1 MGVQGKPPR
10 KPESKTVRKGD
21 HFERPDVERLIK
33 QAGMIGRHRHRD
45 MTMCLFAFRHGMR
58 AHELVAMLEWQ
69 QFDFARKEVMILRCK
84 GSRSRDHTLEK
95 DEIAALKKLGPK
107 SYGPVFENERG
118 GAMSENSFFKIVQR
132 AGRRAGLGPH
142 VQPHALRHSC
152 GYELVNRGL
161 PLRLIQDWLGHK
173 NVQNTVRY
181 TQLGADIFRKVRM
194 WA

>member
-10 KPESKTVRKGD
+10 KPASKTVRKGD
-21 HFERPDVERLIK
+21 HFEREDVERLIK

-45 MTMCLFAFRHGMR
+45 MTMCLFAYRHGMR
-58 AHELVAMLEWQ
+58 AREICRMLEWH
-69 QFDFARKEVMILRCK
+69 QFDFAHKEVMILRCK
-84 GSRSRDHTLEK
+84 NSKSRDHTMER

-107 SYGPVFENERG
+107 TTGPVFENERG
-118 GAMSENSFFKIVQR
+118 GPMSENSFFKIVQR